1 MLELKNICKT
11 YNYNKKNPTE
21 ALKNVSIAFREKEFV
36 SILGPSGCGKTTLL
50 NIIAGLDNSS
60 SGEVIIDGE
69 LANDFNGKKWD
80 SYRANKIG
88 FIFQN
93 YNLINNE
100 TVLENV
106 MLALSIKGIDKK
118 TGKDKALN
126 ALKMVELSNYAS
138 KKACDLS
145 GGERQRVAIA
155 RVMANYPEIILADEA
170 TGALDEATS
179 YQILSILRKL
189 SKKHLIINVTHNS
202 YFANEFSD
210 RIIKMDNGEIISDS
224 NPYVNEGEYNKCLI
238 SKKTKLRFNDSLAL
252 TYKNL
257 LNNKKSFI
265 LTMISSMISIICLFL
280 VLCFTNS
287 VNNYVSS
294 TQKNLTSATS
304 IELSSSSINYLKMI
318 DELSFSDKVKIA
330 KDSNVDVFEMSKRI
344 NSIYNN
350 VNDLVNSNG
359 ALSNDYINY
368 IKAMNVSSA
377 TGILYDSGMD
387 LTYSM
392 YTKVKANNI
401 ESIKSIECIRKVYQN
416 ILGSTEL
423 KNISSML
430 CNYSTSFMELVDNNE
445 FINSE
450 YDITGRLPQN
460 KNELLLVLDSNGR
473 ATDLLLGTL
482 GFYSQEEFM
491 DVFQAVIK
499 NDMNYKTSF
508 TYDDI
513 LNHEFYWQNNDNIFI
528 EKINEYTNKID
539 SLQPFFYKPLLSD
552 LSKCLKLKIVGIARV
567 KDGQLGA
574 MRSGFYYTNELKKY
588 IIEQNINSKIVNFL
602 NSCDDNNFPFIKY
615 NSIYSGTIPI
625 NSLNVNVGITYKF
638 DYYYNN
644 NEYKNNVGFLGGD
657 ILTSLISTV
666 SNSIIGN
673 DFINLASIS
682 LRQLGGD
689 ESISRVVIFSKDT
702 FERKR
707 INEYLNYWN
716 SRNDILIDDKIISS
730 DDRKNVEVNDT
741 TSIVMSILYDISR
754 VINIVLFS
762 FLTISLLIS
771 QIMIF
776 IVTFTSVSN
785 REKEIGILRSFG
797 TRKKDI
803 SFLFILENLIIG
815 FISGAIASI
824 IGLVILLLITP
835 KLNEYNLLISNN
847 LLIYYLFGVIIL
859 STILS
864 VISGLIPALKAMNIS
879 VNDALKSE

>member
-1 MLELKNICKT
+1 MLELKNVCKT
-11 YNYNKKNPTE
+11 YDYNKKNTTE
-21 ALKNVSIAFREKEFV
+21 ALKNISIAFRKKEFV

-50 NIIAGLDNSS
+50 NIIAGLDNCS
-60 SGEVIIDGE
+60 SGEIIIDGE
-69 LANDFNGKKWD
+69 LTNNFNEKKWD
-80 SYRANKIG
+80 SYRANKLGI
-88 FIFQN
+88 IFQN

-106 MLALSIKGIDKK
+106 LLALSIKGVDKK
-118 TGKDKALN
+118 TSMDKALN
-126 ALKMVELSNYAS
+126 ALKMVGLSNYAS
-138 KKACDLS
+138 KRACDLS

-155 RVMANYPEIILADEA
+155 RVLANDPDIILADEV
-170 TGALDEATS
+170 TGALDEIAS
-179 YQILSILRKL
+179 YQILSILKKL
-189 SKKHLIINVTHNS
+189 SKKYLIINVTHNS

-224 NPYVNEGEYNKCLI
+224 NPCVNEDKCNKGLI
-238 SKKTKLRFNDSLAL
+238 SEKTKLRFKDSLAL

-257 LNNKKSFI
+257 LNNKKRSV
-265 LTMISSMISIICLFL
+265 LTMISLMISIICLFL
-280 VLCFTNS
+280 VLCFTSS

-294 TQKNLTSATS
+294 TQNNLTSGTS
-304 IELSSSSINYLKMI
+304 IELSSNSINYLKMI
-318 DELSFSDKVKIA
+318 DELSFSDKVEIA
-330 KDSNVDVFEMSKRI
+330 KDSNVNVFEMSKRI

-350 VNDLVNSNG
+350 INDLVNSNG

-368 IKAMNVSSA
+368 IKAMNISSA

-387 LTYSM
+387 LTYSV
-392 YTKVKANNI
+392 YTKFKANNI
-401 ESIKSIECIRKVYQN
+401 ESIKSIECIRKVYQT

-430 CNYSTSFMELVDNNE
+430 CNYSTSFMELVDNSE

-482 GFYSQEEFM
+482 GFYSQDEFM

-513 LNHEFYWQNNDNIFI
+513 FNHEFYWQNNDNIFI
-528 EKINEYTNKID
+528 ENINEYTNKID

-552 LSKCLKLKIVGIARV
+552 LSKCLNLKIVGIAKV
-567 KDGQLGA
+567 KKGQLGA

-588 IIEQNINSKIVNFL
+588 IIEQNINSKLVNFL
-602 NSCDDNNFPFIKY
+602 NSCEDNDFPFIKY
-615 NSIYSGTIPI
+615 NSIYSGIIPI
-625 NSLNVNVGITYKF
+625 NNLNVDVGITYKF
-638 DYYYNN
+638 DYYYNG
-644 NEYKNNVGFLGGD
+644 NEYNNNIGFLGGD
-657 ILTSLISTV
+657 ILTSLISTA
-666 SNSIIGN
+666 SNSIVGN

-689 ESISRVVIFSKDT
+689 ESISRVVIFSNDSS
-702 FERKR
+702 ERKK

-716 SRNDILIDDKIISS
+716 SENDIFIGDKIISS
-730 DDRKNVEVNDT
+730 DDRKNVEVNDP
-741 TSIVMSILYDISR
+741 TSIVMSILYDVSR

-762 FLTISLLIS
+762 FLIITLLIS

-785 REKEIGILRSFG
+785 RIKEIGLLRSLG
-797 TRKKDI
+797 ARKKDV
-803 SFLFILENLIIG
+803 SFLFILENFIIG

-824 IGLVILLLITP
+824 IGLTILLLITP
-835 KLNEYNLLISNN
+835 KLNKYNLFISGN
-847 LLIYYLFGVIIL
+847 LLIYYLIGVIIL

>member
-1 MLELKNICKT
+1 MLELKNVCKT
-11 YNYNKKNPTE
+11 YDYNKKNTTE
-21 ALKNVSIAFREKEFV
+21 ALKNISIAFREKEFV

-50 NIIAGLDNSS
+50 NIISGLDNCS
-60 SGEVIIDGE
+60 SGEIIIDGE
-69 LANDFNGKKWD
+69 LTNNFNGKKWD
-80 SYRANKIG
+80 SYRANKLGI
-88 FIFQN
+88 IFQN

-106 MLALSIKGIDKK
+106 LLALSIKGVDKK
-118 TGKDKALN
+118 KSIDKALN
-126 ALKMVELSNYAS
+126 ALKMVGLSNYAA

-155 RVMANYPEIILADEA
+155 RVLANDPEIILADEV
-170 TGALDEATS
+170 TGALDEIAS
-179 YQILSILRKL
+179 YQILSILKKL
-189 SKKHLIINVTHNS
+189 SEKYLIINVTHNS

-224 NPYVNEGEYNKCLI
+224 NPYVNEDKCNKALI
-238 SKKTKLRFNDSLAL
+238 SEKTKLRFKDSLAL

-257 LNNKKSFI
+257 LNNKKRSV
-265 LTMISSMISIICLFL
+265 LTMISLMISIICLFL
-280 VLCFTNS
+280 VLCFTSS

-294 TQKNLTSATS
+294 TQNNLTSGTS
-304 IELSSSSINYLKMI
+304 IELSSNSINYLKMI
-318 DELSFSDKVKIA
+318 DELSFSDKVEIT
-330 KDSNVDVFEMSKRI
+330 KDSNVNVFEMSKRI

-350 VNDLVNSNG
+350 INDLINSNG

-368 IKAMNVSSA
+368 IKAMNVSPA

-387 LTYSM
+387 LTYSV
-392 YTKVKANNI
+392 YTKFKANNI
-401 ESIKSIECIRKVYQN
+401 ESIKSIECIRKVYQT

-430 CNYSTSFMELVDNNE
+430 CNYSTSFMELVDNSE

-482 GFYSQEEFM
+482 GFYSQDEFM

-499 NDMNYKTSF
+499 NDTNYKTSF

-513 LNHEFYWQNNDNIFI
+513 FNHEFYWQNNDNIFI
-528 EKINEYTNKID
+528 ENINEYTNKID

-552 LSKCLKLKIVGIARV
+552 LSKCLNLKIVGIAKV
-567 KDGQLGA
+567 KEGQLGA

-588 IIEQNINSKIVNFL
+588 IIEQNINSKLVNFL
-602 NSCDDNNFPFIKY
+602 NSCEDTDFPFIKY

-625 NSLNVNVGITYKF
+625 NNLNVNVGITYKF
-638 DYYYNN
+638 DYYYNG
-644 NEYKNNVGFLGGD
+644 NEYNNNIGFLGGD
-657 ILTSLISTV
+657 ILTSLISTA
-666 SNSIIGN
+666 SNSIVGN

-689 ESISRVVIFSKDT
+689 ESISRVVIFSNDSS
-702 FERKR
+702 ERKK

-716 SRNDILIDDKIISS
+716 SENDIFIGDKIISS
-730 DDRKNVEVNDT
+730 DARKNVEVNDP
-741 TSIVMSILYDISR
+741 TSIVMSILYDVSR

-762 FLTISLLIS
+762 FLIITLLIS

-785 REKEIGILRSFG
+785 RIKEIGLLRSLG
-797 TRKKDI
+797 ARKKDV
-803 SFLFILENLIIG
+803 SFLFILENFIIG
-815 FISGAIASI
+815 FISGVMASI
-824 IGLVILLLITP
+824 IGLAILLFITP
-835 KLNEYNLLISNN
+835 KLNEYNLFISGN
-847 LLIYYLFGVIIL
+847 LLIYYLIGVIIL
-859 STILS
+859 STLLS
-864 VISGLIPALKAMNIS
+864 IISGLIPALKAMNIS